1 LKTNKIKKMKT
12 KLRKKIF
19 ANFANVYKYL
29 LDKKF
34 NRRSNHQKNLDMSW
48 KWEKCFKNFTKNSKL
63 VEHWKTK

>member
-1 LKTNKIKKMKT
+1 MKT

-34 NRRSNHQKNLDMSW
+34 NRRSNHQKNLDMS
-48 KWEKCFKNFTKNSKL
+48 
-63 VEHWKTK
+63 